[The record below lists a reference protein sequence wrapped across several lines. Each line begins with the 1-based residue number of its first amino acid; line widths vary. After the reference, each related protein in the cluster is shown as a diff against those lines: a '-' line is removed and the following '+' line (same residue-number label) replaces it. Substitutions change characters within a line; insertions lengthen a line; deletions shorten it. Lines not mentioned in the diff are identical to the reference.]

1 MQMIGRLVTSFWFRA
16 GLSATILA
24 ILVSQLD
31 QRGAMRALVGVDLRY
46 LFGAIVVDAAARA
59 TMIAR
64 WALLIRSSGAPISD
78 WSVARIFLIT
88 SFVGTALPAGG
99 ADVTRAYSLARHTAN
114 GREAIASVAVDRLL
128 GVSALLTL
136 GIVGLTLGTP
146 DAELPLARLVA
157 GLSLATAAAL
167 CVSFWADRLLRLAL
181 PKRLQRTP
189 LGQWLVRVA
198 DGIGAYRG
206 RRRTLASVF
215 CLSLLVQWLRIIG
228 VFLLGTGLGLG
239 VGLGYYLIF
248 MPIALLVFML
258 PLSIAG
264 IGLPQGAIVWLLGQI
279 GVPYASSF
287 ALSTLVVAVGMLGT
301 LPGLWLYLSSRGK
314 EMHAGRSIGAR

>member
-1 MQMIGRLVTSFWFRA
+1 
-16 GLSATILA
+16 
-24 ILVSQLD
+24 
-31 QRGAMRALVGVDLRY
+31 
-46 LFGAIVVDAAARA
+46 
-59 TMIAR
+59 
-64 WALLIRSSGAPISD
+64 
-78 WSVARIFLIT
+78 
-88 SFVGTALPAGG
+88 
-99 ADVTRAYSLARHTAN
+99 
-114 GREAIASVAVDRLL
+114 
-128 GVSALLTL
+128 L